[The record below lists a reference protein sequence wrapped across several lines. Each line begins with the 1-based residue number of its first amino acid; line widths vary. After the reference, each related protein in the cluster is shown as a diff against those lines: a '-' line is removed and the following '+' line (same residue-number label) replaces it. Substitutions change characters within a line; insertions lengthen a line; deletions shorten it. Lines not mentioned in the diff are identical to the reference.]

1 MSDFI
6 GAQQS
11 PMLSI
16 VVPFLNEER
25 WLSLCLECLRKQTL
39 DRAQFEV
46 IFVDNG
52 STDRSL
58 EILRAEENVVVVHEE
73 RRDPYIARNRGVEE
87 ARGSYIVF
95 LDADC
100 LAAPDWLSQLVIAID
115 TTNAKVILGGIAYP
129 EDASIWLRCY
139 RDYYDQKLEYLL
151 EKKLTAKYFGHA
163 GNMAIERAMLLQLG
177 PFLAMPIVGDT
188 EVLHRMTAQ
197 APEAEICFWPKA
209 VVVHAE
215 VTSFRICLQKVF
227 ESGQYSRSLSTA
239 STSLPLSI
247 EDRVQVYFNSIKAFR
262 YGAWTRIAMLGTLGI
277 GWLAFTAGWF
287 WRQQRANS

>member
-6 GAQQS
+6 GTQHM

-25 WLSLCLECLRKQTL
+25 WLALCLDCLRRQTL
-39 DRAQFEV
+39 DRAQYEV

-73 RRDPYIARNRGVEE
+73 RRDPYLARNRGVEE

-129 EDASIWLRCY
+129 DDASIWLRCY

-151 EKKLTAKYFGHA
+151 KKKLTAKYFGHA

-215 VTSFRICLQKVF
+215 VTSFQICMQKVF
-227 ESGQYSRSLSTA
+227 QSGQYSRSLSTA
-239 STSLPLSI
+239 SGSLPLSI
-247 EDRVQVYFNSIKAFR
+247 EDRVQVYFNSIKTLQ
-262 YGAWTRIAMLGTLGI
+262 YGWWKQLAMLGTLGI
-277 GWLAFTAGWF
+277 GWLA
-287 WRQQRANS
+287 